1 MTKHAGVT
9 DAVVVTTAGSAPIWA
24 SALGDVNEILTTVS
38 LVLAIVLALGRVV
51 IWLRDRN
58 KKK

>member
-1 MTKHAGVT
+1 MTSKTDMGIVAAAGT
-9 DAVVVTTAGSAPIWA
+9 APMWAVP
-24 SALGDVNEILTTVS
+24 LGEVNEMLTTVS